1 MGEATLEIHPLTR
14 DRWDDLVTV
23 FDRPGDPKGCWCMFY
38 RVRSRDFDRLWG
50 QGARAAFRKVVA
62 DGPPPGLLAYRDGT
76 PVGWV
81 AVAPRDAYP
90 RVLNSPVLRP
100 VDDAPACWAVVCFY
114 VVRGERRGGIAAA
127 LLEAALAF
135 AADHGAASVE
145 GYPKDTAG
153 TKRHANEMFV
163 GSRSMFQ
170 AAGFEEVARRS
181 PQRPIMRRRL
191 SRPGARGG
199 RGGRGGSR

>member
-1 MGEATLEIHPLTR
+1 MGEAELEIHPLTP

-23 FDRPGDPKGCWCMFY
+23 FDRPGDAKGCWCMFY
-38 RVRSRDFDRLWG
+38 RVRSRDFERLWG
-50 QGARAAFRKVVA
+50 QGARAAFREVVA

-76 PVGWV
+76 PVGWC
-81 AVAPRDAYP
+81 AVAPREAYP

-100 VDDAPACWAVVCFY
+100 VDDAPACWAIVCFY
-114 VVRGERRGGIAAA
+114 VVRGERRGGVAAA
-127 LLEAALAF
+127 LLEAAVDF

-153 TKRHANEMFV
+153 AGRHANEMFV
-163 GSRSMFQ
+163 GSMSMFQ
-170 AAGFEEVARRS
+170 EAGFEEVARRS
-181 PQRPIMRRRL
+181 AQRPIMRREL
-191 SRPGARGG
+191 SRRGGRAG

>member
-1 MGEATLEIHPLTR
+1 MGEATLDIHPLTR

-23 FDRPGDPKGCWCMFY
+23 FDRPGDPKGCWCMNY

-50 QGARAAFRKVVA
+50 QGARAAFGRVVA

-100 VDDAPACWAVVCFY
+100 VDTAPACWAIVCFY

-127 LLEAALAF
+127 LLEAAVAF
-135 AADHGAASVE
+135 AADHGAAAVE
-145 GYPKDTAG
+145 GYPRDTAG
-153 TKRHANEMFV
+153 AKRHANEMFV
-163 GSRSMFQ
+163 GSMSMFQ

-181 PQRPIMRRRL
+181 PQRPIMRRTLGVR
-191 SRPGARGG
+191 RIRT
-199 RGGRGGSR
+199 